1 MWDVWESSAVLGL
14 GVQTVRVVGART
26 GRILARLARR
36 RRRDERGSALV
47 EAAIILP
54 VIILLTFGAID
65 FGIGFNQKAGLDNAG
80 RAGVRLAATDTFT
93 DNATNTVTGSGT
105 ILAHTQIGF
114 DAASSVNAALSQIES
129 KPALVH
135 MYVFRSAYN
144 GTTWAPA
151 SVTTPGACSSNCI
164 MYNPQAANSG
174 QFDLYNTTGTWPA
187 TAPLYPE
194 RNACPPVVNTDRVGI
209 TIVASYRFL
218 TGLIGTTIT
227 LTSTSAAQLE
237 PTNC

>member
-1 MWDVWESSAVLGL
+1 MWERPRSGL
-14 GVQTVRVVGART
+14 GGLQTVRVVIGARS
-26 GRILARLARR
+26 RRLWARLAR

-54 VIILLTFGAID
+54 VIILLTFGMID

-93 DNATNTVTGSGT
+93 DNATNTVTSGGT

-114 DAASSVNAALSQIES
+114 DAASSVNAALSQVAS

-135 MYVFRSAYN
+135 MYVFRAAYN
-144 GTTWAPA
+144 GSTWAPS
-151 SVTTPGACSSNCI
+151 SVTTPGQCSSNCI
-164 MYNPQAANSG
+164 MYSPQALNSG
-174 QFDLYNTTGTWPA
+174 QFDLYHTTGTWPA

-209 TIVASYRFL
+209 TIVATYRFL
-218 TGLIGTTIT
+218 TGLVGTTIT